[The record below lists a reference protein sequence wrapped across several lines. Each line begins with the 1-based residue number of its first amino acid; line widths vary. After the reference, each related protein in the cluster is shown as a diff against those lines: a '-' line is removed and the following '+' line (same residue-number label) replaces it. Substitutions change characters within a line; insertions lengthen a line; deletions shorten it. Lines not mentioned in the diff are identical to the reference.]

1 MRSFRFFRSQLPKG
15 ASFLGIIPNLGLKP
29 SEVYSAAAS
38 AGVLA
43 GIIAAFPYI
52 ILVLLFSISIWL
64 PQALM
69 PGDKQQKMIGAYMAI
84 AMLWFGWSSPAG
96 VLLYWDVSSIWGVG
110 QQQLTMT
117 WMNRKK
123 AAEEL
128 AAKSEKDTAKS
139 ASTEVSAKKPANKGK
154 QGKKS

>member
-1 MRSFRFFRSQLPKG
+1 M
-15 ASFLGIIPNLGLKP
+15 
-29 SEVYSAAAS
+29 
-38 AGVLA
+38 A
-43 GIIAAFPYI
+43 GIIAALPYI
-52 ILVLLFSISIWL
+52 ILVLLFSVSIWL

-123 AAEEL
+123 AADEL
-128 AAKSEKDTAKS
+128 AAQAEKDAAKTTS
-139 ASTEVSAKKPANKGK
+139 DKVSSKKPSNKPST
-154 QGKKS
+154 KS